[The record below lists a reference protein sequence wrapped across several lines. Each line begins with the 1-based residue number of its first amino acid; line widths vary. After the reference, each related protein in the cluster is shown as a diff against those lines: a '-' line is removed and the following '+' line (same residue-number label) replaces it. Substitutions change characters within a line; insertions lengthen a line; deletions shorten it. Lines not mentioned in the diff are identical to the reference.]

1 LIEENLVALS
11 ASDIKPAVAGESI
24 LLRDGLAIE
33 VYSDDLN
40 DDAQPDNL
48 VASGVVE
55 RNSTGGSFKQVKWC
69 CRIDNRGIRNESD
82 LA

>member
-1 LIEENLVALS
+1 MTRPKLYVDFNELIDENLVALS
-11 ASDIKPAVAGESI
+11 ASDTKLAVTGESI

-40 DDAQPDNL
+40 DDGQPDNL

-55 RNSTGGSFKQVKWC
+55 RNSTGDSFKKMK
-69 CRIDNRGIRNESD
+69 
-82 LA
+82 